1 MVSEST
7 TRVSFRLKTD
17 IHDLIQKLS
26 ADAGID
32 PSAFMQRALE
42 RAVYAHLPPERQ
54 KELENTEALYSVAQQ
69 KAREVFNSGRFDEHF
84 TLTVFGELMADPKAR
99 ALYEEV
105 IDADAYTDGA
115 AKKTPL
121 NMYLGWYIKNA
132 IDAEPLLDDVGKPRR
147 AFVKDQPIK
156 SYTLLKLGK
165 SVSPGSAASRISRN

>member
-1 MVSEST
+1 MVSENT
-7 TRVSFRLKTD
+7 TRVSFRLKSD

-26 ADAGID
+26 AEAGID

-42 RAVYAHLPPERQ
+42 DAVYPYLSAERQ
-54 KELENTEALYSVAQQ
+54 KELDDTKALYSVAQQ

-84 TLTVFGELMADPKAR
+84 TLTVFGELMADPASR

-105 IDADAYTDGA
+105 IGAPALTDGA
-115 AKKTPL
+115 PKKTPL

-132 IDAEPLLDDVGKPRR
+132 IDAEPLLDDSGKPRR

-156 SYTLLKLGK
+156 SYTLLKLGT
-165 SVSPGSAASRISRN
+165 SASSRIARS

>member
-1 MVSEST
+1 MVSENT
-7 TRVSFRLKTD
+7 TRVSFRLKND

-54 KELENTEALYSVAQQ
+54 KELDDTEALYAVAQQ

-84 TLTVFGELMADPKAR
+84 TLTVFGELMTDPKAR

-105 IDADAYTDGA
+105 IGADAYTDGA
-115 AKKTPL
+115 PKKTPL

-132 IDAEPLLDDVGKPRR
+132 IDAEPLLDDTGKPRR

-156 SYTLLKLGK
+156 SYTLLKSAK
-165 SVSPGSAASRISRN
+165 SASSGSAALRISRN

>member
-1 MVSEST
+1 MASENT

-42 RAVYAHLPPERQ
+42 RAVYVHLPPERQ
-54 KELENTEALYSVAQQ
+54 KELDNTEALYSLAQH
-69 KAREVFNSGRFDEHF
+69 KAREIFVSGRFDEHF
-84 TLTVFGELMADPKAR
+84 TLTVIRELMADPKSR
-99 ALYEEV
+99 ALYEEI

-115 AKKTPL
+115 PKKTPL

-132 IDAEPLLDDVGKPRR
+132 IDAAPLLDDAGKPRR

-156 SYTLLKLGK
+156 SYTLLQAGK
-165 SVSPGSAASRISRN
+165 SVSSGNARHMGRN